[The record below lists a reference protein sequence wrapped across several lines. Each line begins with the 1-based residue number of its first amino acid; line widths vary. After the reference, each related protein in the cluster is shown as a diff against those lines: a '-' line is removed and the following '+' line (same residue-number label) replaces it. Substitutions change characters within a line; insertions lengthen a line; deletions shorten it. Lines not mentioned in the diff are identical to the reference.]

1 MRGVCVVR
9 VKAAALLAM
18 ALLLIAAG
26 CASSDEA
33 RKPPEE
39 RFGHRYEEKGPDGRR
54 TLALAP
60 PDTDQE
66 YFYYPAPVG
75 DLKVRHEPFQSDSS
89 RVAAEVVVE
98 GKLPNNCAALHE
110 AEQERSGHLINVE
123 LQMRVP
129 RGGGCRRMTRPY
141 RFYLSLDGRYEKGHY
156 TLKFN
161 DVVHPFRLR

>member
-1 MRGVCVVR
+1 MRGVCFVR
-9 VKAAALLAM
+9 VKAALLVA

-26 CASSDEA
+26 CASSEEA
-33 RKPPEE
+33 QKPPEE
-39 RFGHRYEEKGPDGRR
+39 RFGHRYEEKAPDGRR

-60 PDTDQE
+60 PDATQE
-66 YFYYPAPVG
+66 YFYYPVPIS
-75 DLKVRHEPFQSDSS
+75 DLNVRHESFQTDSS

-98 GKLPNNCAALHE
+98 GKLPNSCAALHE
-110 AEQERSGHLINVE
+110 AEQERSGRLIDVE

-156 TLKFN
+156 TLKLN
-161 DVVHPFRLR
+161 DIVHPFRLR